1 MIRSGTC
8 IMGTLLFA
16 ASFSVNALTSNDF
29 DPRDPAIW
37 QEETATPYPLAA
49 TPYPLAAT
57 TCEVR
62 HHPDCATWEDEKSD
76 IQRERERRDQ
86 RRLQN
91 LYKKY
96 SHRD

>member
-1 MIRSGTC
+1 
-8 IMGTLLFA
+8 MGTLLFA

-49 TPYPLAAT
+49 T

-62 HHPDCATWEDEKSD
+62 HHPDCATWEDENPTFSVNASGE
-76 IQRERERRDQ
+76 ISGA
-86 RRLQN
+86 
-91 LYKKY
+91 YKICTKVF
-96 SHRD
+96 SS

>member
-1 MIRSGTC
+1 MIRSGAC

-29 DPRDPAIW
+29 DPRDPTIW
-37 QEETATPYPLAA
+37 QEKTATPYPLTAA
-49 TPYPLAAT
+49 P
-57 TCEVR
+57 CEVR
-62 HHPDCATWEDEKSD
+62 PHPDCATWEDEKSD

-91 LYKKY
+91 QYEKY
-96 SHRD
+96 SRRD

>member
-1 MIRSGTC
+1 MIRSGAC

-16 ASFSVNALTSNDF
+16 ASFGVNALTSNDF

-37 QEETATPYPLAA
+37 QEETATPN
-49 TPYPLAAT
+49 PLAAT

-91 LYKKY
+91 QYKKY

>member
-1 MIRSGTC
+1 MIRSGAC

-37 QEETATPYPLAA
+37 QEET
-49 TPYPLAAT
+49 AT

>member
-1 MIRSGTC
+1 MIRSGAC

-37 QEETATPYPLAA
+37 QEETATPYPLTAA
-49 TPYPLAAT
+49 L
-57 TCEVR
+57 CEVR

-91 LYKKY
+91 QYEKY
-96 SHRD
+96 SRRD

>member
-1 MIRSGTC
+1 MIRSGAC

-29 DPRDPAIW
+29 DPAILLSGKKKPQRLIHWPQRPAKCVIIRIV
-37 QEETATPYPLAA
+37 Q
-49 TPYPLAAT
+49 
-57 TCEVR
+57 R
-62 HHPDCATWEDEKSD
+62 GRMKKSD

-91 LYKKY
+91 QYKKY

>member
-1 MIRSGTC
+1 MIRSGAC
-8 IMGTLLFA
+8 IMGMLLFA

-37 QEETATPYPLAA
+37 QEETAT
-49 TPYPLAAT
+49 
-57 TCEVR
+57 
-62 HHPDCATWEDEKSD
+62 WEDEKSD

-91 LYKKY
+91 QYEKY
-96 SHRD
+96 SRRD

>member
-1 MIRSGTC
+1 MIRSGAC

-49 TPYPLAAT
+49 T

-76 IQRERERRDQ
+76 IQRERERREQ